1 MAERAGMTALIDLV
15 ERLVGD
21 TANSRFSREEMQT
34 ALDVYRVE
42 ARYVALTPVVSYA
55 PGGAAVHT
63 TFTAGAG
70 YWETDGALYSGNYT
84 PLTPATS
91 DWTAGRWTFAAEP
104 VAPVTILGWNHDP
117 YQAAADLLE
126 QRAAA
131 LAEDYDFTTGPD
143 SFKRSQRQGQLL
155 AMAARYRAMSPRVKA
170 AAASA
175 ADWTMPEITV
185 DVFQF

>member
-1 MAERAGMTALIDLV
+1 MTALINLV
-15 ERLVGD
+15 ARLVGD
-21 TANSRFSREEMQT
+21 TASAVHSREDVQA

-42 ARYVALTPVVSYA
+42 ARYELLTGVPTRTDGGVVYQ
-55 PGGAAVHT
+55 
-63 TFTAGAG
+63 TFQADVG
-70 YWETDGALYSGNYT
+70 YWESDAILYSGSYT

-91 DWTAGRWTFAAEP
+91 DWMAGRWTFAAEP
-104 VAPVTILGWNHDP
+104 LPPVTILGWNHDP

-126 QRAAA
+126 VRAAQ

-143 SFKRSQRQGQLL
+143 SFKRSQRHGQLL
-155 AMAARYRAMSPRVKA
+155 ALAARYRAMSPRLKA
-170 AAASA
+170 AADVA

>member
-34 ALDVYRVE
+34 ALDVCRVE
-42 ARYVALTPVVSYA
+42 ARYMPLVGVPTRTVGGVAWLTYDA
-55 PGGAAVHT
+55 
-63 TFTAGAG
+63 AGAG
-70 YWETDGALYSGNYT
+70 YWETDGVLYDAAYNV
-84 PLTPATS
+84 LTPATA
-91 DWTAGRWTFAAEP
+91 DWTAGRWTFAAAPAQP
-104 VAPVTILGWNHDP
+104 VRLLGWSHDP
-117 YQAAADLLE
+117 YLAAADLLE
-126 QRAAA
+126 VRAAQ

-143 SFKRSQRQGQLL
+143 AFKRSQRHGQLL
-155 AMAARYRAMSPRVKA
+155 AMAARYRAMSPRLKA
-170 AAASA
+170 VADAA